1 MKPENS
7 SSHTIDVRIY
17 NQTYSIRGDGNTEYI
32 QELAEYVDRRMKEI
46 SVGTLTADSLRVAIL
61 TALNIADEL
70 HKTRLKLEQLDEAI
84 SERSAECAE
93 LLDSI
98 LRKPRQNNDSSGT

>member
-1 MKPENS
+1 MKPES
-7 SSHTIDVRIY
+7 PASHTIDVRIY

-70 HKTRLKLEQLDEAI
+70 HKTRLKLEQLDETI
-84 SERSAECAE
+84 SERSTECAE
-93 LLDSI
+93 LLDSV
-98 LRKPRQNNDSSGT
+98 LRKPRGNDVI